1 VNGDPLG
8 IRGCSE
14 PLGLPKSIYLGGM
27 MGRGTEA
34 YLYYLGFA
42 GLMKL
47 EGNVAG
53 EWRSPCESRMLKAA

>member
-1 VNGDPLG
+1 
-8 IRGCSE
+8 
-14 PLGLPKSIYLGGM
+14 M